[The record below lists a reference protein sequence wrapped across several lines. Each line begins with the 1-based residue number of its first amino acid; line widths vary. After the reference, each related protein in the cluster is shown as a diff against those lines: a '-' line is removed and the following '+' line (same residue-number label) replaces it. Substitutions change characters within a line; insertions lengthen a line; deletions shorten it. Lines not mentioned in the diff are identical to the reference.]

1 MGKVISMRLSD
12 AEEARVRGAAALVGL
27 STSAYLKWL
36 LINGKNGDQNH
47 NELVLRRL
55 DEIGVAIGRLS
66 AGSSRQPAPI
76 KLSVSPDRAT
86 IVRRLKDRGVPSS
99 TIRQLEAVLDEVPQS
114 RAESGGLHL

>member
-99 TIRQLEAVLDEVPQS
+99 TIR
-114 RAESGGLHL
+114 